1 MRCGRFALKI
11 RPLFENDRLLPAVKQ
26 RESDQVATA
35 QQSIKAANERL
46 ATVRFGLAD
55 MADPN
60 RARTGLYNAVVF
72 GRMVTFALQNMT
84 SSVPE
89 FDDWYELVRAELKAD
104 PLMNFFWNLRTEIEK
119 TTGPEMGSYA
129 HIKRLNTADV
139 RKLPKPPGAV
149 SFFIGDNNGGS
160 RWEVQTADGSIE
172 KYYVDL
178 PPEWG
183 ADVGVTLPKLPP
195 ELRNTPTREL
205 VSRYLDQMASII
217 ERAKKRFE
225 GSSSG

>member
-1 MRCGRFALKI
+1 MASSSEAI
-11 RPLFENDRLLPAVKQ
+11 R
-26 RESDQVATA
+26 
-35 QQSIKAANERL
+35 AAEDRL
-46 ATVRFGLAD
+46 ATARFGLAD
-55 MADPN
+55 MSNPK
-60 RARTGLYNAVVF
+60 RSLSGLMNAVVF
-72 GRMVTFALQNMT
+72 GRMVTFALQNMR

-119 TTGPEMGSYA
+119 TTGPETESYA
-129 HIKRLNTADV
+129 FLDRLNVADIQ
-139 RKLPKPPGAV
+139 KLPRPPGAV

-160 RWEVQTADGSIE
+160 GWEVQAADGSIE

-183 ADVGVTLPKLPP
+183 ADVGLMLPKLPP

-217 ERAKKRFE
+217 ERAKKKFE
-225 GSSSG
+225 GSFSG